1 MTRFACLA
9 AVCAIGLVVLPA
21 EPQGFGPR
29 GKGKGRPAAKAAPKA
44 VQRPTPRPAT
54 PALRRPQVNRPAAR
68 PTPRANR
75 PTPPSRGFVPARPAA
90 RPTPR
95 LNRPTA
101 PRTRP
106 ATPAARPPI
115 TRPPTAKSRP
125 APPLTRPTPKT
136 NLPTP
141 KATRPTA
148 PGAITRPTP
157 KADRPMAPGGLTRPN
172 RPGGVTNRPPVTVP
186 TSPGAARRD
195 RDGRRD
201 AADRP
206 DRPGVIDRTPGGLAR
221 PDRDR
226 FDRDPFDR
234 DRLGGNRPDPDRF
247 DRDRFDRDQR
257 DRDRFDRDRPRII
270 NRPEINRRNVD
281 RTDIDIRNRNI
292 NRTDI
297 DIRNRYTNRTNNVT
311 VNRWGGGRQIGAPRS
326 WYTEPRN
333 WGRTWWG
340 DRPAWYW
347 GRPYYWQHTDWYHGY
362 WNYWSTPP
370 ALWFGAGLL
379 GGWLLSP
386 GDTFTYFNP
395 YYVAPT
401 VVTSYLDYSEPL
413 PVVSAELDAVAL
425 PPDPDALVDPDAP
438 PPAPSDEIVAEAYR
452 LLDRARE
459 SFRAGRYAQ
468 AQIEIE
474 TAIRLVPSDPALHE
488 VRALTLFAQGNYRD
502 AAATLYAVLTAGPGW
517 DWATL
522 RELYPDPDVY
532 TAQLRALERF
542 VTDQPDAAFGRFVL
556 AYHYLVTANR
566 DAAVRQLREVV
577 RIQPDDKLAQALL
590 TSLTTPDAAGSGP
603 PAPGR

>member
-9 AVCAIGLVVLPA
+9 AVCVIGLVVLPA

-29 GKGKGRPAAKAAPKA
+29 GKGKGKAAAKA
-44 VQRPTPRPAT
+44 VQRPAPKAA

-68 PTPRANR
+68 PTPRVNR
-75 PTPPSRGFVPARPAA
+75 PTAPSRGFVPSRPAA

-95 LNRPTA
+95 VNRPTA

-106 ATPAARPPI
+106 APPTTRPQI
-115 TRPPTAKSRP
+115 TRPPAAKTRP
-125 APPLTRPTPKT
+125 APQPTRPTPKT
-136 NLPTP
+136 NLPAP

-148 PGAITRPTP
+148 PGGVTTRPKAPGGITTRPT
-157 KADRPMAPGGLTRPN
+157 
-172 RPGGVTNRPPVTVP
+172 RPGGVTTRPDRPNRPPVTVP
-186 TSPGAARRD
+186 GSPGATRPRPGD
-195 RDGRRD
+195 RLDPD
-201 AADRP
+201 DRP
-206 DRPGVIDRTPGGLAR
+206 GRPGVIDRTPGGVTR
-221 PDRDR
+221 PDRDRPGRLDPDRVDRDR
-226 FDRDPFDR
+226 FDRDRP
-234 DRLGGNRPDPDRF
+234 GGARPGPDRF
-247 DRDRFDRDQR
+247 DRDRFDRD
-257 DRDRFDRDRPRII
+257 RPRVI
-270 NRPEINRRNVD
+270 NRPEINRRDVD
-281 RTDIDIRNRNI
+281 RTDIDIRNRNV

-297 DIRNRYTNRTNNVT
+297 DVRNRYTNRTNNVT
-311 VNRWGGGRQIGAPRS
+311 VNRWGGGRQVGAPRS

-333 WGRTWWG
+333 WGRNWWG

-347 GRPYYWQHTDWYHGY
+347 GRPYYWHHSDWHHGY
-362 WNYWSTPP
+362 WNYWTTPP

-386 GDTFTYFNP
+386 GDTFVYQNP

-401 VVTSYLDYSEPL
+401 VVTSYLDYSVPL
-413 PVVSAELDAVAL
+413 PVVAAELDAVAL
-425 PPDPDALVDPDAP
+425 PPDPDALADPDAP
-438 PPAPSDEIVAEAYR
+438 PPAPADATVAEAYR

-459 SFRAGRYAQ
+459 SFRAGQYAQ

-488 VRALTLFAQGNYRD
+488 VRALTLFAQAKYQE

-517 DWATL
+517 DWPTM
-522 RELYPDPDVY
+522 RDMYPDVETY

-542 VTDQPDAAFGRFVL
+542 VAERPDAAYGHFLL

-566 DAAVRQLREVV
+566 EPAIRELRETV
-577 RIQPDDKLAQALL
+577 RVQPDDQLAQALL
-590 TSLTTPDAAGSGP
+590 TSLTTADTTGATGPP